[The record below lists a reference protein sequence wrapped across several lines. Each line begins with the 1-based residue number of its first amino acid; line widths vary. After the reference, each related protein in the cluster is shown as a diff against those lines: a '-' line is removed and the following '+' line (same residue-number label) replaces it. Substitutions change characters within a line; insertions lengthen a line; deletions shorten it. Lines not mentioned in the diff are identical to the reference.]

1 MASPL
6 STAVDN
12 HDSPSNF
19 HYDRG
24 ELENFLLIVA
34 ESDESDDSD
43 RSPIARSS
51 KRNHDGRL
59 FCDHCNRWVAKSTFY
74 RHKNERKRE
83 SDEDK
88 KNLNF
93 MTKLITIFN
102 KQAKLLVSQ

>member
-51 KRNHDGRL
+51 KRNHDGHL

-83 SDEDK
+83 SDEDS
-88 KNLNF
+88 
-93 MTKLITIFN
+93 T
-102 KQAKLLVSQ
+102 

>member
-1 MASPL
+1 MASDNPPL

-12 HDSPSNF
+12 HGSPSNF

-34 ESDESDDSD
+34 ESDESDDSTVTEEFRD

-83 SDEDK
+83 SDEDSTGDSYITR
-88 KNLNF
+88 NF
-93 MTKLITIFN
+93 E
-102 KQAKLLVSQ
+102 